1 MKGDFYY
8 IRNDFRSFLN
18 NFDFFQGECV
28 IQYSMDLDCGFI
40 NIDIEENSE
49 DSDRGFFF
57 FLVSR

>member
-1 MKGDFYY
+1 
-8 IRNDFRSFLN
+8 
-18 NFDFFQGECV
+18 
-28 IQYSMDLDCGFI
+28 MDLDCGFI